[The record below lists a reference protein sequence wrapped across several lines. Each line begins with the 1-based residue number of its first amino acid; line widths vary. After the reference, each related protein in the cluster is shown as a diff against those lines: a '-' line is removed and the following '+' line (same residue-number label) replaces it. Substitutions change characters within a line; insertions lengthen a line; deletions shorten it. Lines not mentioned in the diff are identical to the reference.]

1 MTKLQSINPFTEEL
15 NAEFDLISRE
25 ELSEKID
32 TAHKAFLEWKK
43 TPNSRKKE
51 LMLKLADTIE
61 AEQDELAKIETKE
74 MGMLYTFSFAGLTK
88 TANLIRWFANN
99 FENILKSEEFE
110 TNGLKVQTQYDPL
123 GVIYGIAPWNFPF
136 NQVLRAAVPNI
147 LAGNTT
153 IYKHASNTPIAGA
166 KIEELF
172 LKAGFPVGIYQNLFV
187 LPSESEY
194 ILSRKEVAGVNLTGS
209 EGAGSAIGALAGKY
223 LKPSVLELGGND
235 AFIVL
240 KTDNIK
246 KIAEEAIKAR
256 ISNNGQKCNSS
267 KRFIVLE
274 KYYEDFCKYA
284 VEYTKTLKI
293 GDPMQAETQIGPMAK
308 EFLLN
313 EIDSQVQKTVKEG
326 AKLLIGGKR
335 IDRKGYFY
343 EPTILADVT
352 PEMTSYKEE
361 IFGPVASII
370 KVKDVDEAI
379 ELANKSDFGL
389 CGAVYGDDSE
399 EILEVAKRIET
410 GMVFLNKPAASQ
422 ASLPFGGVKKSGYGK
437 ENGPEGLKAFTNKK
451 VIVL

>member
-32 TAHKAFLEWKK
+32 TAHRAFLEWKK

-74 MGMLYTFSFAGLTK
+74 MWMLYSFSFAWLTK

-123 GVIYGIAPWNFPF
+123 WVIYWIAPWNFPF

-147 LAGNTT
+147 LAWNTT
-153 IYKHASNTPIAGA
+153 IYKHASNTPIAWA

-172 LKAGFPVGIYQNLFV
+172 LKAWFPVWIYQNLFV

-194 ILSRKEVAGVNLTGS
+194 ILSRKEVAWVNLTGS
-209 EGAGSAIGALAGKY
+209 EWAGSAIWALAGKY
-223 LKPSVLELGGND
+223 LKPSVLELWWND

-246 KIAEEAIKAR
+246 KVAEEAIKAR
-256 ISNNGQKCNSS
+256 ISNNWQKCNSS
-267 KRFIVLE
+267 KRFIILE
-274 KYYEDFCKYA
+274 KYYEDFCKYS

-293 GDPMQAETQIGPMAK
+293 WDPMQAETQIWPMAK

-313 EIDSQVQKTVKEG
+313 EIDSQVQKTVKEW
-326 AKLLIGGKR
+326 AKLLIWGKR
-335 IDRKGYFY
+335 IDRKWYFY

-389 CGAVYGDDSE
+389 CWAVYWDDSE
-399 EILEVAKRIET
+399 EILEAAKRIET
-410 GMVFLNKPAASQ
+410 WMVFLNKPAASQ
-422 ASLPFGGVKKSGYGK
+422 ASLPFGWVKKSGYWK
-437 ENGPEGLKAFTNKK
+437 ENWPEWLKAFTNKK

>member
-1 MTKLQSINPFTEEL
+1 M
-15 NAEFDLISRE
+15 
-25 ELSEKID
+25 
-32 TAHKAFLEWKK
+32 
-43 TPNSRKKE
+43 
-51 LMLKLADTIE
+51 
-61 AEQDELAKIETKE
+61 
-74 MGMLYTFSFAGLTK
+74 
-88 TANLIRWFANN
+88 IRWFANN

-123 GVIYGIAPWNFPF
+123 WVIYWIAPWNFPF

-147 LAGNTT
+147 LAWNTT
-153 IYKHASNTPIAGA
+153 IYKHASNTPIAWA

-172 LKAGFPVGIYQNLFV
+172 LKAWFPVWIYQNLFV

-194 ILSRKEVAGVNLTGS
+194 ILSRKEVAWVNLTGS
-209 EGAGSAIGALAGKY
+209 EWAGSAIWALAGKY
-223 LKPSVLELGGND
+223 LKPSVLELWWND

-256 ISNNGQKCNSS
+256 ISNNWQKCNSS

-293 GDPMQAETQIGPMAK
+293 WDPMQAETQIWPMAK

-313 EIDSQVQKTVKEG
+313 EIDSQVQKTVKEW
-326 AKLLIGGKR
+326 AKLLIWGKR
-335 IDRKGYFY
+335 IVRKWYFY

-389 CGAVYGDDSE
+389 CWAVYWDDSE
-399 EILEVAKRIET
+399 EILEAAKRIET
-410 GMVFLNKPAASQ
+410 WMVFLNKPAASQ
-422 ASLPFGGVKKSGYGK
+422 ASLPFGWVKKSGYWK
-437 ENGPEGLKAFTNKK
+437 ENWPEWLKAFTNKK